1 LLALEVAQHGI
12 LVNAIA
18 PGIIEKPMTA
28 LLTPESREWVIRS
41 TPMGRIGEPRYMG
54 AAALYLASDDSSFM
68 VGQVVSPNGGWT
80 TA

>member
-1 LLALEVAQHGI
+1 
-12 LVNAIA
+12 
-18 PGIIEKPMTA
+18 MTA
-28 LLTPESREWVIRS
+28 MLPAEGRQWVIQN
-41 TPMGRIGEPRYMG
+41 TPAGRFGQPRDIA